1 MTVKFSSAIYFS
13 TTKKEEQHIKNSSSL
28 RTPHHIVELMI
39 AVLQVADNIGGAR
52 LQVYASDV
60 PLNMTLIPISQT
72 IYRILSR
79 TFSA

>member
-13 TTKKEEQHIKNSSSL
+13 TTKKEEQHFKNPSSL

-52 LQVYASDV
+52 LQIYASV
-60 PLNMTLIPISQT
+60 NMTLIPISQT
-72 IYRILSR
+72 IYRILLR